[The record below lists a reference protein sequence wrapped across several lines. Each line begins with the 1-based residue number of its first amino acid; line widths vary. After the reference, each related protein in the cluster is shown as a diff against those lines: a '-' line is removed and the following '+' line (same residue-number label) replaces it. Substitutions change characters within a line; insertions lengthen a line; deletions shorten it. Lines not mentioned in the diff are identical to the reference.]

1 MEPKIW
7 VDSSV
12 KYFHQVPLLCT
23 VSLLVLAYTK
33 QGFEGVGLCQD
44 KAHKLMVQGW
54 RQAVWQEVVHA
65 RRCCSR
71 TGIDPVSQYTV
82 MEAGSLSRQKRW
94 VQDGSGSGS
103 KRISPQTDT
112 ASL

>member
-65 RRCCSR
+65 RRCCSS
-71 TGIDPVSQYTV
+71 TGIDPVVSVYSDGGRQ
-82 MEAGSLSRQKRW
+82 SLQAEEM
-94 VQDGSGSGS
+94 GSGWEWFWV
-103 KRISPQTDT
+103 
-112 ASL
+112 